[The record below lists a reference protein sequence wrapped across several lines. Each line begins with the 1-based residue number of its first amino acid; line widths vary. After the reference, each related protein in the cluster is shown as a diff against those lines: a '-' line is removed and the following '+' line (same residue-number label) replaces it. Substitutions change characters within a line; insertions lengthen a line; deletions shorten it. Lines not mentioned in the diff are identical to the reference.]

1 MIMGTT
7 HFNGLDADTLSV
19 GGVAITKTPAQI
31 NAMYTKP
38 ALGIPAADL
47 VAAVQAILTACTV
60 ATPGTAEASKAVILD
75 AAKAIAGILGVTL
88 GVNGVDGS
96 AGALYLK
103 NGANPGA
110 TSTLS
115 YALLANLAGIN
126 GQVLGALTAG
136 KTVASGEYT
145 VTAQNATDNAATINT
160 GLASVLSAQVQIVS
174 ATNVVLHS
182 DEVVTFAAQNIVVA
196 DGGATYDTV
205 EGQKIRW
212 IAYGE

>member
-1 MIMGTT
+1 MGTT